1 MMRRFPDWLK
11 KSIPE
16 ATTLHTDAALERFN
30 LNTICYSAKCPNR
43 SECFASRTAT
53 FLILGNLCTRR
64 CTFCS
69 VPQGFPK
76 GLDRTEPVRV
86 AQASLELGL
95 KHVVVTSVNRD
106 DLEDGGAEIFCQT
119 IREIKNLIPDATV
132 EVLTPD
138 FQGRI
143 ASILRVAEAH
153 PEIYNHNLE
162 TVPRLYK
169 RVRPQALY
177 ERSLNLI
184 RTVKSHHP
192 GILTKSGL
200 MVGLGEKVDEV
211 LHVLGEL
218 RAYQCDIVTLG
229 QYLKPKEERLPVAE
243 FVRPET
249 FALFEAR
256 ARGMGFKEVFSG
268 PFVRSSYH
276 AEETFLQARKAR

>member
-1 MMRRFPDWLK
+1 MRRFPDWLK

-16 ATTLHTDAALERFN
+16 ATTLQTDTTLNRFK

-43 SECFASRTAT
+43 SECFAARTAT

-69 VPQGFPK
+69 VPQGNPTE
-76 GLDRTEPVRV
+76 LDMTEPERV
-86 AQASLELGL
+86 AKASLDMGL
-95 KHVVVTSVNRD
+95 NHVVVTSVNRD
-106 DLEDGGAEIFCQT
+106 DLEDGGAEIFYLT
-119 IREIKNLIPDATV
+119 IMAIKKLIPEATV

-138 FQGRI
+138 FEGKI
-143 ASILRVAEAH
+143 TSILRVAEAR
-153 PEIYNHNLE
+153 PEIFNHNLE

-177 ERSLNLI
+177 EQSLNLI
-184 RTVKSHHP
+184 RTVKKHHP

-218 RAYQCDIVTLG
+218 RDYSCDIVTIG
-229 QYLKPKEERLPVAE
+229 QYLKPKEGRLPVAE
-243 FVRPET
+243 FVRPEI
-249 FALFEAR
+249 FSLYEAK
-256 ARGMGFKEVFSG
+256 AREMGFKEVFSG

-276 AEETFLQARKAR
+276 AEETFLQAKKAS

>member
-1 MMRRFPDWLK
+1 MRRFPDWLK

-16 ATTLHTDAALERFN
+16 TPTLQTDATLEKFN

-43 SECFASRTAT
+43 SECFANRTAT

-69 VPQGFPK
+69 VPQGVPVE
-76 GLDRTEPVRV
+76 LDRTEPERV
-86 AQASLELGL
+86 AKASLELGL
-95 KHVVVTSVNRD
+95 KHIVVTSVNRD
-106 DLEDGGAEIFCQT
+106 DLADGGSEIFYET
-119 IREIKNLIPDATV
+119 ILAIKRLIPDATV

-138 FQGRI
+138 FQGNI
-143 ASILRVAEAH
+143 AAILRVAEAR

-177 ERSLNLI
+177 EQSLNLI

-200 MVGLGEKVDEV
+200 MVGLGEKVEEV
-211 LHVLGEL
+211 LYVLSEL
-218 RAYQCDIVTLG
+218 RAYQCDIVTIG
-229 QYLKPKEERLPVAE
+229 QYLKPKEERLPVEE

-249 FALFEAR
+249 FALFEAKGR
-256 ARGMGFKEVFSG
+256 EMGFKEVFSG

-276 AEETFLQARKAR
+276 AEETFLQAKKTG

>member
-1 MMRRFPDWLK
+1 MRRFPDWLK

-16 ATTLHTDAALERFN
+16 ATTLQTDAALQRFS

-43 SECFASRTAT
+43 SECFAGRTTT
-53 FLILGNLCTRR
+53 FLILGNVCTRH

-69 VPQGFPK
+69 VPQGHPTE
-76 GLDRTEPVRV
+76 LDMTEPERV
-86 AQASLELGL
+86 ANASLDMGL
-95 KHVVVTSVNRD
+95 SHVVVTSVNRD
-106 DLEDGGAEIFCQT
+106 DLEDGGAEIFYLT
-119 IREIKNLIPDATV
+119 ILAIKKLIPQATV

-138 FQGRI
+138 FEGKI
-143 ASILRVAEAH
+143 TSILRVAEAH

-177 ERSLNLI
+177 EQSLNLI

-211 LHVLGEL
+211 LHVLSEL
-218 RAYQCDIVTLG
+218 RAYSCDIVTIG
-229 QYLKPKEERLPVAE
+229 QYLKPKEGRLPVAE
-243 FVRPET
+243 FVRPEI
-249 FALFEAR
+249 FSLYEVKAR
-256 ARGMGFKEVFSG
+256 EMGFKEVFSG

-276 AEETFLQARKAR
+276 AEETFLQAKKAS

>member
-1 MMRRFPDWLK
+1 MRRFPDWLK

-16 ATTLHTDAALERFN
+16 ATTLQTDATLEKFN

-43 SECFASRTAT
+43 SECFSNRTAT

-69 VPQGFPK
+69 VPQGAPTE
-76 GLDRTEPVRV
+76 LDMTEPVRV

-95 KHVVVTSVNRD
+95 RHVVVTSVNRD
-106 DLEDGGAEIFCQT
+106 DLEDGGAEIFYRT
-119 IREIKNLIPDATV
+119 IQEIKKLIPDATV

-143 ASILRVAEAH
+143 QSILRVAEAY

-177 ERSLNLI
+177 EQSLNLI
-184 RTVKSHHP
+184 RTVKLHHP

-218 RAYQCDIVTLG
+218 RAYGCDIVTIG
-229 QYLKPKEERLPVAE
+229 QYLKPKEGRLPVAE

-249 FALFEAR
+249 FELFEAR
-256 ARGMGFKEVFSG
+256 AREMGFKEVFSG

-276 AEETFLQARKAR
+276 AEETFLEAKRTG